1 MTIAAFIAGLAVVV
15 LIARKALQSGLLLN
29 HGKKFITHN
38 VSFSKLPSGQL
49 RLKARGGLLT
59 DRFNITLPPSD
70 IDLFAFAVGH
80 RPKNKQLD
88 KAGYK
93 VYRLVCV
100 QHAKNEEAIR
110 TTVGDFT
117 LKPNAQSKFEKFTS
131 QLM

>member
-15 LIARKALQSGLLLN
+15 LIARKALQGGLLLN

-38 VSFSKLPSGQL
+38 VSFTRLPSGDL
-49 RLKARGGLLT
+49 RLKAKGGLLT

-70 IDLFAFAVGH
+70 IDIPAFAVGH
-80 RPKNKQLD
+80 RPKNRQLD
-88 KAGYK
+88 KEGYK

-100 QHAKNEEAIR
+100 QHAKNEGGIR

-117 LKPNAQSKFEKFTS
+117 LKPKAQAKFEKFTS
-131 QLM
+131 QLV